1 MSPHS
6 SPSSIPLFPPRSPH
20 SHLPVHRS
28 PLPSSSSPPHSHLP
42 CSPPLP
48 HSCLPHSPPHFHL
61 LTDYTVYSA
70 AAPSG
75 GPLLLFFLNTLDT
88 YSLLP
93 TDSTHNLTYHR
104 LVEVFKYGFALRT
117 QLGDPNCDRCGDIRE
132 QVLATQAT
140 MIKYVT
146 CYERLKPGFV
156 NLIFVVI
163 DWERLGVTRSILTRS
178 TLTRSTCH
186 EINSHEINLSRDQLK
201 LISWLTSWS
210 RGNRSCENWSRDTE
224 SFSVCWSR
232 DTESFSVCWSHDKLI
247 LWELILWQVDLVAI
261 DLVKGSPEKN
271 RPTQY
276 KWGHWKYNNPMQAMN
291 VTTIKIG
298 WLPCRANFSQI
309 F

>member
-1 MSPHS
+1 MSPPS

-146 CYERLKPGFV
+146 CYERVKPSFV
-156 NLIFVVI
+156 NLIFVVS
-163 DWERLGVTRSILTRS
+163 DWERFGVTRSILTRS
-178 TLTRSTCH
+178 TLTRSTCQ

-201 LISWLTSWS
+201 LISWQVDLMTSWS
-210 RGNRSCENWSRDTE
+210 RGNRSCENWSRNTE

-232 DTESFSVCWSHDKLI
+232 DT
-247 LWELILWQVDLVAI
+247 
-261 DLVKGSPEKN
+261 
-271 RPTQY
+271 
-276 KWGHWKYNNPMQAMN
+276 
-291 VTTIKIG
+291 
-298 WLPCRANFSQI
+298 
-309 F
+309 